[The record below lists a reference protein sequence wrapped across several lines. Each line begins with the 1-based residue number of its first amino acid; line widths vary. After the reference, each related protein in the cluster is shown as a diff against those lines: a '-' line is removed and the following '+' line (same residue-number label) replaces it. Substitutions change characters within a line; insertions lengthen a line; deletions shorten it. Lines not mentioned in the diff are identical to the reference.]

1 MGQVG
6 FVVMLME
13 DVDFLVVGIG
23 GSSAALELFAAP
35 AFVLVYYQRYP
46 TFTNTPS
53 PRRGSHVSAR

>member
-35 AFVLVYYQRYP
+35 AFVLVYYQRYS

-53 PRRGSHVSAR
+53 PRR